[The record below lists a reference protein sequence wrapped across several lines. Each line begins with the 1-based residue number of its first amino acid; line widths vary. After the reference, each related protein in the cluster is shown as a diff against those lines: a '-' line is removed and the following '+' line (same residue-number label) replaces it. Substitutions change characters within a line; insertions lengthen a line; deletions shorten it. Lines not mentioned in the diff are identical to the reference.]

1 MLCQKFRRG
10 VEQLVARR
18 AHNPEVAGSNPAP
31 ATIFF
36 NTECGTHG
44 ARHIRRPITIS
55 GGGVAQMVRAHG
67 SYPCC
72 HWFESSRRYHSIMVP
87 AGYVLAVQLNK
98 LLLGAPLA
106 QMVEQLTLNPA
117 GRGEDRI
124 PARSMFCSQIATI
137 YRQHLMF

>member
-1 MLCQKFRRG
+1 
-10 VEQLVARR
+10 
-18 AHNPEVAGSNPAP
+18 
-31 ATIFF
+31 
-36 NTECGTHG
+36 
-44 ARHIRRPITIS
+44 
-55 GGGVAQMVRAHG
+55 MVRAHG

-72 HWFESSRRYHSIMVP
+72 HWFESSRRYHLIMVP
-87 AGYVLAVQLNK
+87 AGYDLAVQLNE

-124 PARSMFCSQIATI
+124 PARSISCNQITTI